1 MRKLRLVPPLQRL
14 RLRAEASAA
23 ETARL
28 SQQLA
33 KRQAKAAADAA
44 RLDGALAQRAR
55 RDAERQMRGAL

>member
-14 RLRAEASAA
+14 RIRAEASAA
-23 ETARL
+23 ETERL
-28 SQQLA
+28 REQLA
-33 KRQAKAAADAA
+33 QRQAKAELDAV